1 MITIKLFGTLR
12 LKTGCKG
19 LEASFP
25 EVSTVK
31 DACQR
36 LADETGIPA
45 KEFKRSVIA
54 INGKPAKHTT
64 PLQDGDEIAF
74 FSPSGGG

>member
-19 LEASFP
+19 LEAD
-25 EVSTVK
+25 VSDIK
-31 DACQR
+31 GACGL
-36 LADETGIPA
+36 LAEETGLAA
-45 KEFKRSVIA
+45 KEFRKCVIA
-54 INGKPAKHTT
+54 VNGKPSKLST
-64 PLQDGDEIAF
+64 PLQDGDELAF